1 MQNCSRKF
9 EAGREISRAGFTTFI
24 IFVWKTTSMHFDLA
38 DYCYTNLYMFLLW
51 LNFQRN
57 QTN

>member
-38 DYCYTNLYMFLLW
+38 SYCYTNPPIPLW